1 LNNYINRLIALLLI
15 SLLCLSVAG
24 CGQKE
29 MASARSTGKE
39 EYENQIIVIQGA
51 KDGNKEVTVA
61 EMRKLE
67 QKELNASLTRTTGM
81 LEEFKASGPTVK
93 DVLALVGEDMYE
105 YKGLG
110 FVGRDGYYC
119 LVTPEIIENY
129 ELVLALAVD
138 DNPELANDTKPAR
151 LCIQGEYGPY
161 WVRMVDK
168 IVLYEEIPKKDL
180 VRKIRRNIYSP
191 VNPVTGQVVAS
202 RYQIA
207 CAITDTAYISHHSA
221 FDYYGFANQVFY
233 EMYVS
238 SETKFNNFEY
248 DHVTYK
254 YIASKM
260 KEGVVKAKNTTGVRI
275 TDLERTVIESIRD
288 FNKIG
293 GFEELLNCLE
303 GIHYLDEN
311 KLRLYLNIY
320 DIQGLYQK
328 AGYLLDHYRKEM
340 QLSKD
345 FIDYCKRK
353 IGKSRRYLL
362 SETNEDSYY
371 NSEWELMVP
380 EGLFKITEQG
390 GDKLV

>member
-1 LNNYINRLIALLLI
+1 
-15 SLLCLSVAG
+15 
-24 CGQKE
+24 
-29 MASARSTGKE
+29 
-39 EYENQIIVIQGA
+39 
-51 KDGNKEVTVA
+51 
-61 EMRKLE
+61 
-67 QKELNASLTRTTGM
+67 
-81 LEEFKASGPTVK
+81 
-93 DVLALVGEDMYE
+93 
-105 YKGLG
+105 
-110 FVGRDGYYC
+110 
-119 LVTPEIIENY
+119 
-129 ELVLALAVD
+129 
-138 DNPELANDTKPAR
+138 
-151 LCIQGEYGPY
+151 
-161 WVRMVDK
+161 
-168 IVLYEEIPKKDL
+168 
-180 VRKIRRNIYSP
+180 
-191 VNPVTGQVVAS
+191 
-202 RYQIA
+202 
-207 CAITDTAYISHHSA
+207 
-221 FDYYGFANQVFY
+221 
-233 EMYVS
+233 MYVS